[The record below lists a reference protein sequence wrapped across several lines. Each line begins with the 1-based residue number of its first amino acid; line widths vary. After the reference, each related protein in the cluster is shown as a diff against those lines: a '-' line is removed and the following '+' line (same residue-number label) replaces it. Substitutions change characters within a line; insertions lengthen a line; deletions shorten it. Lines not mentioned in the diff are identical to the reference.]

1 MHSGSVLQTC
11 CARVE
16 TTVAAISCVIDR
28 IDRLVAYNSTV
39 SGNGSSMIRLFAEW
53 SSKVLRLWRAAA
65 GSGIAAV
72 SCVVG
77 RVDRLVAYN
86 STVSGNG
93 SGLIRSFAEWLCKP
107 SCLQR
112 AAADS
117 GADVRH
123 SRGGIIVI
131 GTVTPCQR
139 RLGRLIVGTAR
150 EAACCTV
157 EEADADQC
165 ICKPPRPERDDPAPR
180 GPSAKIERSI
190 TNALRTG
197 RSGPHAA
204 RARSSLGCSHAR
216 ASRKYRCARLFRF
229 TSTQRARAAATRV
242 PAGGAAGSGKSRLA
256 AMSGCAYSTL
266 LRCLPGRNGFPV
278 AANRSGLVT
287 SCPCTRSGT
296 SLACA
301 GAE

>member
-39 SGNGSSMIRLFAEW
+39 SGNGSSMIRMFAEW
-53 SSKVLRLWRAAA
+53 SSKLLRLWRAAA

-117 GADVRH
+117 GADVRP

-180 GPSAKIERSI
+180 GPSARIER
-190 TNALRTG
+190 LRSRTLRG
-197 RSGPHAA
+197 RVEAQPHAA
-204 RARSSLGCSHAR
+204 QASPMPILRCRSSCARRSLGFAYR
-216 ASRKYRCARLFRF
+216 PLGAASRKAIVSAIAGATSVNASRRPAARGPLH
-229 TSTQRARAAATRV
+229 
-242 PAGGAAGSGKSRLA
+242 
-256 AMSGCAYSTL
+256 STL

-278 AANRSGLVT
+278 VANRSGLVT
-287 SCPCTRSGT
+287 SCPCTRFGT